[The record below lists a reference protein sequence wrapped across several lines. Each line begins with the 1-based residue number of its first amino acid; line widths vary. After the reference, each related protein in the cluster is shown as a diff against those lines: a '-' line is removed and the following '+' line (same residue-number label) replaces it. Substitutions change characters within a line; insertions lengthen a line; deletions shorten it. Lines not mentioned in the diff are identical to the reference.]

1 MRTKINMLMA
11 LALLLCIALPTIAQ
25 HTRTSVS
32 AKDNEWVMNRAEDGR
47 EFHVKIKGKIE
58 FTDDYSDIKM
68 MPPGSSLRIEDKFH
82 SLTRKLE
89 IIADA
94 TGQPRRSYFVQGA
107 AHDFDAEARQWLS
120 EMMLEAVRQC
130 GYDAERRVARLYERG
145 GAQAVLA
152 EVSLIKND
160 YTKRIY
166 LRELMTNH
174 RLDAASARRVVQVV
188 AREMSS
194 AYEKRQTLSLVAE
207 KYLDDQQTL
216 SEFNAAVA
224 TIDSDYE
231 RGQTL
236 AAMMKRGSL
245 TSEQLKGLLPTVAG
259 ISSDYEKA
267 QALIRIVKS
276 YPAEVAAL
284 PAFFDAANS
293 IDSAYEKARVLLT
306 LLTAKPSG
314 EALKLTLASAAR
326 ISADY
331 EKARVLIQI
340 AALIKDDETR
350 RALVEAARSIG
361 SEYERGRVLSAAF
374 R

>member
-1 MRTKINMLMA
+1 MRNKINTLLV
-11 LALLLCIALPTIAQ
+11 LALLLGLALPAYAQ
-25 HTRTSVS
+25 RTHVS
-32 AKDNEWVMNRAEDGR
+32 SKSENDEWMMNRAEDGR
-47 EFHVKIKGKIE
+47 EFHVRIKGKLE
-58 FTDDYSDIKM
+58 FTDDYSDIKT

-89 IIADA
+89 ITVDA
-94 TGQPRRSYFVQGA
+94 TGQPRRSYSVQGQ
-107 AHDFDAEARQWLS
+107 AHDFDSEARQWLS

-130 GYDAERRVARLYERG
+130 GYDAQRRVARLYERG
-145 GAQAVLA
+145 GANAVLA

-174 RLDAASARRVVQVV
+174 QLDAASARRVVQVV

-194 AYEKRQTLSLVAE
+194 AYEKRQTLSLLAE

-216 SEFNAAVA
+216 SEFSAAIA

-231 RGQTL
+231 RGQAL
-236 AAMMKRGSL
+236 AVMMKRGPL
-245 TSEQLKGLLPTVAG
+245 TTEQLKGVLPTVAG

-276 YPAEVAAL
+276 SPAEAAAL
-284 PAFFDAANS
+284 QSFFEAVNS

-340 AALIKDDETR
+340 AGLIKDDETR
-350 RALVEAARSIG
+350 RALVEVARSIG